1 MLKRLA
7 LIVAILF
14 IPALAK
20 ADSFLSVVMEPEVFH
35 VAGDETVGVTFI
47 WDITTQQIFDITMTA
62 TGTFWQG
69 VDHLP
74 PAHLAVGTVPFF
86 NFANQ
91 AGDVFQ
97 LNYSDHAFSFT
108 PFLTST
114 PGIYLTDLFLTCPQ
128 CVVHGVG
135 SIDGDG
141 PGRAIV
147 TSLGDG
153 DHDGDDPVSTP
164 EPSSL
169 VSVLAGLATM
179 AFAIYAMRCSSTT
192 LSSFGRLRA

>member
-1 MLKRLA
+1 
-7 LIVAILF
+7 
-14 IPALAK
+14 
-20 ADSFLSVVMEPEVFH
+20 
-35 VAGDETVGVTFI
+35 
-47 WDITTQQIFDITMTA
+47 MTA

-114 PGIYLTDLFLTCPQ
+114 PGIYLTDLFLTCPK
-128 CVVHGVG
+128 CAVHGVG
-135 SIDGDG
+135 SIDGNG

-169 VSVLAGLATM
+169 VSLLAGLATM